1 MYKAFNN
8 MSPAILN
15 DIFASRD
22 TPCNLR
28 NPTSFKIQ
36 KVYSVYNGTVTLSHL
51 ELKIWSLVPQEIRLS
66 VALGSFKSK
75 IKSLSL
81 QTMQK
86 IFTSSR
92 IYLKRLIF
100 IRVTAVSLLS
110 LIFIT
115 FSIYFSE
122 YFDFI

>member
-1 MYKAFNN
+1 MYKVFNN

-22 TPCNLR
+22 TPYNLR

-81 QTMQK
+81 KTMQK